1 MHGYGDMLASS
12 RSRANAFKESAQS
25 IASDATV
32 SAHRRE
38 HPRVT
43 VLAPSSVLASLVDR
57 ALVAFHA
64 TTLRAHIAVRVRSAS
79 AQAIAA
85 TWLSDDRRG
94 HAVRVRWPTFRNVTI
109 GVDISCHAKTL
120 RARKRCGIAQD
131 DVFETPI
138 VSGDLRLVLVRRNV
152 YDRKLGKCVL
162 VRSLDAMIVDAI
174 GRANSN
180 LEGGSL
186 GSSIGHAVSSPV

>member
-1 MHGYGDMLASS
+1 MHRYGDMLASS

-25 IASDATV
+25 IASDATA

-38 HPRVT
+38 HTRVT
-43 VLAPSSVLASLVDR
+43 VLAPGSVLASLVDR
-57 ALVAFHA
+57 TLVAFHA
-64 TTLRAHIAVRVRSAS
+64 TTLGAHIAVRVRSAS

-85 TWLSDDRRG
+85 TWLGDDRRG
-94 HAVRVRWPTFRNVTI
+94 HAVRVRRPSFLKAII
-109 GVDISCHAKTL
+109 GVDISCNAKTF

-131 DVFETPI
+131 DIFKTP
-138 VSGDLRLVLVRRNV
+138 VASGDLRLVLVRRNGD
-152 YDRKLGKCVL
+152 DRKLGKCVL